1 MKKISSISI
10 LLLIAMFITSIASA
24 QGGLSGSMWWS
35 GEQVQNVGDS
45 QATVSITAYDNASS
59 ATYTEDTTIDPG
71 ESHTFTPFFEFPT
84 MPDGFQGSAVV
95 SSDQPIKAIVNV
107 TNLKVGDFG
116 ETGGLGA
123 VQYQGVDGSAVDTT
137 LFFPLAKGDYYNATT
152 TFYVQNA
159 GSAAATADAVFTMR
173 TGDTYHYTTP
183 SIGPNQMVVFS
194 VYDATEGY
202 TPPGASGDD
211 GRVGSLKVTS
221 TQPLAGVQLE
231 HATTENPATY
241 VQGTRGFTSAD
252 YDTKAYAPV
261 IKHEWYERFTG
272 IQVQNVGTVDIT
284 ATVTYQGTGG
294 ACEGNTYQE
303 SHSVPAGE
311 AYTFVQFTGFT
322 VLPGPCLA
330 SATIEGTGDFVVLVN
345 EGVLSGA
352 AAGITFSAMPDG
364 SATTKVSV
372 PLFKDNYYN
381 NTSGLQIQNVGTVT
395 ATNVVAAFTCADVI
409 APGAAFDATSKPLT
423 IAPGSA
429 YLFFTPSDDP
439 GEFATG
445 DTFEYDGA
453 NCSVVITSDQPIVAI
468 VNEMGWG
475 ITMDD
480 NNYEGF
486 NLTP

>member
-45 QATVSITAYDNASS
+45 QATVSITAYDSASS
-59 ATYTEDTTIDPG
+59 ATYIEETLIDPG
-71 ESHTFTPFFEFPT
+71 ESHTFTPFFEFAT

-159 GSAAATADAVFTMR
+159 GTAAATADAVFTMR
-173 TGDTYHYTTP
+173 TGDTYNFTTP
-183 SIGPNQMVVFS
+183 SIGPNQVVVFS
-194 VYDATEGY
+194 VYDDPTY
-202 TPPGASGDD
+202 TPPGSSGDD

-261 IKHEWYERFTG
+261 IKHEWYDRFTG

-322 VLPGPCLA
+322 ILPGPCLA
-330 SATIEGTGDFVVLVN
+330 SATVEGTGDFVVLVN
-345 EGVLSGA
+345 EGALASATAV
-352 AAGITFSAMPDG
+352 AGITYSAMPDG

-372 PLFKDNYYN
+372 PLFKDNFYD

-395 ATNVVAAFTCADVI
+395 ATNVVAVFACTCEDATE
-409 APGAAFDATSKPLT
+409 FDATSKPLT

-445 DTFEYDGA
+445 DTFESDEA

-468 VNEMGWG
+468 VNEMGWSG
-475 ITMDD
+475 NTMDD